1 MRRGHRLAHRAAILV
16 CGALAAGLFGYG
28 WTVRAARLSPQP
40 VAEPDLPPP
49 GAAWEATIHTHA
61 GAATVRYFS
70 GENAEV
76 GDSSAPFLWATLPV
90 GLDAAEPGLILES
103 GDHPPRVL
111 GSIAPSRPLIPVPG
125 GLEAG
130 GQSGGEVLVLVDLAR
145 NLRLGH
151 ADMPGGAAP

>member
-1 MRRGHRLAHRAAILV
+1 MRRGHRSAHRAAILV

-28 WTVRAARLSPQP
+28 WTVRAARLSPQL
-40 VAEPDLPPP
+40 VAEPAPPPP

-61 GAATVRYFS
+61 GTATVRYFS

-76 GDSSAPFLWATLPV
+76 GDSSAPFLWAMLPV

-111 GSIAPSRPLIPVPG
+111 GSIAPSRPLVPVPG

-130 GQSGGEVLVLVDLAR
+130 VQSGGRLLVLVDLAR
-145 NLRLGH
+145 DLRLGH
-151 ADMPGGAAP
+151 AEMPGGAP